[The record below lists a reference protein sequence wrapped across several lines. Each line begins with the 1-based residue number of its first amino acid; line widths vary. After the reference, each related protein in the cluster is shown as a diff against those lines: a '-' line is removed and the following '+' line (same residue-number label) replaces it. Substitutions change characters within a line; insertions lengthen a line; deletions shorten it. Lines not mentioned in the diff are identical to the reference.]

1 MVPVISPSNPAISLH
16 MAPEVNAFKRHLGER
31 ILALRKAARMT
42 QAELAEAAG
51 VGNEYIS
58 KIERGLGSPSL
69 ETLVKVALALQVEIK
84 VLFDFRMTH
93 QAPRPTRDLLRLSS
107 ALKNLPDGDVDLV
120 YRLAKRLGK
129 R

>member
-1 MVPVISPSNPAISLH
+1 MAIHLHTHSYYSFLHGITSP
-16 MAPEVNAFKRHLGER
+16 
-31 ILALRKAARMT
+31 
-42 QAELAEAAG
+42 AELAEAAG

-69 ETLVKVALALQVEIK
+69 ETLVKIALALQVEIK
-84 VLFDFRMTH
+84 VLFDFRIAR
-93 QAPRPTRDLLRLSS
+93 QATRPTQDLLRFSS
-107 ALKNLPDGDVDLV
+107 VLKNLPDSDLDLV